1 LENPQ
6 TFYISIGE
14 QTAPFSAGVGR
25 RGGITF
31 WSLPGGGGRSFSSKC
46 WVVAGENVIAMGDFN
61 FRPSTEQFALTT
73 QSLES
78 DWVLAGSPLT
88 TGLDPERLI
97 DHIFVSPGVEVISA
111 EYIVSPV
118 SDHPGLLVEITP

>member
-1 LENPQ
+1 M
-6 TFYISIGE
+6 YSIGE
-14 QTAPFSAGVGR
+14 QTAAISADVVVGGARYHVLVTHLGNGGPIIQQQQVLGELVGR
-25 RGGITF
+25 Q
-31 WSLPGGGGRSFSSKC
+31 
-46 WVVAGENVIAMGDFN
+46 NVIAMGDFN

-78 DWVLAGSPLT
+78 AWVLAGSPLT

-97 DHIFVSPGVEVISA
+97 DHVFVSPGVKVSSA

-118 SDHPGLLVEITP
+118 SDHPGLLVEIAP